1 MALPTW
7 FLPSWQELPKIP
19 VSPFL
24 YLIFIFSFLFAFK
37 SIFRSRKANLP
48 PSPPKLPIIGNL
60 HQLGTLP
67 HRSFQ
72 ALSKKYGPVMLLHLG
87 HAPSLVVSSAD
98 MAREVMKTHDIT
110 FSNRPR
116 TTAADILLYGCTDIG
131 FASYGEYWR
140 QVRKICV
147 LELLSLRRVQSFQ
160 YVREEEVLLLTNRI
174 RESCLKQ
181 TSVNLSEMFFA
192 TSNNIV
198 SRCTLGQ
205 KYEGGDG
212 KSRFGQLAR
221 RVVVL
226 LTAFCVRDFF
236 PSLGWIDVLTGL
248 IPSLKAVVRE
258 IDPFLDQVVEEHRKM
273 RSDHDHDQPNY
284 KKDFVDILLQLQD
297 QDGMLDYEFTQDNLK
312 AILLDMFLGGSETSS
327 TTLEWLM
334 AELIKNPNIMERAQ
348 EDVRRVVGN
357 KLKIDENDIHQ
368 MCYLKCVLKETLRLH
383 PPAPLLLPRETSSS
397 VKLGGYDIPPKTKV
411 FVNTWAIQRDPTVWE
426 RAEEF
431 LPERFIDNPIDFRG
445 QDFEFLPFGGGR
457 RGCPGLIFSVAA
469 VEYVIANILCW
480 FDWRMPSASVHGKDH
495 LDMGEV
501 YGVTVSK
508 KVPLH
513 LVPTLHS
520 L

>member
-1 MALPTW
+1 MALLSCMVGTIMASGTIMARAMQNASHPISSFHHFISPTARRLH
-7 FLPSWQELPKIP
+7 LPI
-19 VSPFL
+19 
-24 YLIFIFSFLFAFK
+24 AK
-37 SIFRSRKANLP
+37 SISP
-48 PSPPKLPIIGNL
+48 PPKLPIIGNL
-60 HQLGTLP
+60 YQLGTFP
-67 HRSFQ
+67 HRSFRS
-72 ALSKKYGPVMLLHLG
+72 LSMKYGPVMLLHLG

-140 QVRKICV
+140 QARKISV

-160 YVREEEVLLLTNRI
+160 YVREEE
-174 RESCLKQ
+174 Q
-181 TSVNLSEMFFA
+181 TSVNLSEMFFT

-205 KYEGGDG
+205 KYEGEDD
-212 KSRFGQLAR
+212 KSRFKELSR
-221 RVVVL
+221 RTMVL
-226 LTAFCVRDFF
+226 LAAFCVGDFF

-248 IPSLKAVVRE
+248 ISSLKATVRE
-258 IDPFLDQVVEEHRKM
+258 IDPFLDQVIEEHKKM
-273 RSDHDHDQPNY
+273 RGDDHDQPN
-284 KKDFVDILLQLQD
+284 KKDFVDILLQLQEED
-297 QDGMLDYEFTQDNLK
+297 MLDYEFTQDNLK

-334 AELIKNPNIMERAQ
+334 AELIKNPNIMKRAQ

-357 KLKIDENDIHQ
+357 KLKIDENDIGQ

-411 FVNTWAIQRDPTVWE
+411 IVNAWAIQRDPTVWV

-457 RGCPGLIFSVAA
+457 RGCPGLIFGITA

-480 FDWRMPSASVHGKDH
+480 FDWRMPCGSVHGKDH
-495 LDMGEV
+495 LDMEEV
-501 YGVTVSK
+501 YGFTVSK

>member
-1 MALPTW
+1 MAQLPW
-7 FLPSWQELPKIP
+7 LMLQSWQELHKIP
-19 VSPFL
+19 VLNP
-24 YLIFIFSFLFAFK
+24 YLSLLFIFSILYVSKLILK
-37 SIFRSRKANLP
+37 SGKSNLP
-48 PSPPKLPIIGNL
+48 PSPTKLPIIGNL

-67 HRSFQ
+67 HRSFRS
-72 ALSKKYGPVMLLHLG
+72 LSKKYGPVMLLHLG

-140 QVRKICV
+140 QARKICV

-160 YVREEEVLLLTNRI
+160 YVREEEVILLTNRI

-181 TSVNLSEMFFA
+181 TSINLSEMFFA

-212 KSRFGQLAR
+212 KSRFQQLAR
-221 RVVVL
+221 RLMVL

-236 PSLGWIDVLTGL
+236 PFLGWIDVLTGL
-248 IPSLKAVVRE
+248 ISSLKAIVRE
-258 IDPFLDQVVEEHRKM
+258 IDPFLDQVIEEHKKM
-273 RSDHDHDQPNY
+273 RSDHERYQPN
-284 KKDFVDILLQLQD
+284 KKDFVDILLQLQE
-297 QDGMLDYEFTQDNLK
+297 DGMLDYKFTQDNLK
-312 AILLDMFLGGSETSS
+312 AILLDMFVGGSETSS

-334 AELIKNPNIMERAQ
+334 SELIKNPNIMKRAQ
-348 EDVRRVVGN
+348 EEVRRVVGN
-357 KLKIDENDIHQ
+357 KLKIDENDINQ
-368 MCYLKCVLKETLRLH
+368 MGYLKCIIKETLRLH
-383 PPAPLLLPRETSSS
+383 PALPFLIPRETSAR
-397 VKLGGYDIPPKTKV
+397 VKFGGFDIPPETRV
-411 FVNTWAIQRDPTVWE
+411 FINVWAIQRDPKVWE
-426 RAEEF
+426 RPEEF
-431 LPERFIDNPIDFRG
+431 LPERFIDNPVDFRG

-457 RGCPGLIFSVAA
+457 RGCPGLTFALAS
-469 VEYVIANILCW
+469 VEYVIANMLCW
-480 FDWRMPSASVHGKDH
+480 FDWRLPKASVKGQD

-501 YGVTVSK
+501 YGLTVGK
-508 KVPLH
+508 KIPLH